1 MRNLIVRF
9 HGFNTSDNLSEAA
22 CFCSTELPQFLS
34 SPYLGV
40 VDVPSN
46 FSSSITPF
54 EPLGSDPS
62 VTINLLNTPDVRAVL
77 FDSRLIGVEDVLN
90 PGTILRTLQYIPAA
104 RPFTLTFPGVQ
115 TSMAVDDVV
124 TIGNERLRV
133 SGRNVV
139 GPDTVYTFNT
149 WHESIPNPK
158 PFSSIQ
164 QGVAGVPIFRSK
176 PSLEGSFVTISASD
190 TGSVVNNEEPL
201 FKGFVKAWSM
211 DTSASGS
218 ATIKI
223 SIGGLIGAL
232 QTRSLVPA
240 PMVSDGTVYVSAS
253 GGLSFQVSYETEQY
267 GGGTLV
273 DGEPTDDGQTV
284 PKLLYIIPKDGP
296 FKGVWFL
303 YRVVQA
309 STLTTS
315 SGQRR
320 TYVKLGSNYGGSDYP
335 DMWGTGIQS
344 ANISTSSLVTA
355 YRNGTRGGFPIEQ
368 FVRDV
373 LLGSGTTPVSVGFQ
387 HVYNNSDVSDSVQ
400 NMYARTIR
408 MVMTGIDLNV
418 DTGTYEE
425 VPATMAAWLPADCI
439 DLDSIFD
446 MFFSN
451 GVNIHQISR
460 NFGPYFTPARRYFAY
475 LPPITGDG
483 KTLID
488 YLTEVALGP
497 FAACLVQDGALI
509 RCFSWAG
516 NQTFPTAIDSAQM
529 AEPAAT
535 LTSSRASLLK
545 QVNIVIGSQVAA
557 VHAGQIQ
564 VTPDTTEV
572 VLSDFYGGAVG
583 GKTITL
589 SDIGGNATAYA
600 TGYYPYGSI
609 SESSLFGVATPSTR
623 AFAVKLV
630 KRWGSPVPMLE
641 IALNDIRVVNNVQRD
656 QRLAIGD
663 EVSVTL
669 PQVMGNNGDMGI
681 INCRGVVVE
690 AIRYWMQRQTKYR
703 IALIGYPQGADKPGY
718 WAPCGTITAVDLVN
732 NRLTIEPNDFTTP
745 LTTTPADFKTSG
757 QPYNDQHAFWQ
768 VSKLGN
774 EQVTLQLLDS
784 NGLPQ
789 ATTTAPVLVAPSPP
803 SNLIEYTGSF
813 SPTVP
818 AVGMIVTLASY
829 PNQTTPD
836 ILPSAFLADPAT
848 GEVNGNPPWTWQGV

>member
-1 MRNLIVRF
+1 
-9 HGFNTSDNLSEAA
+9 
-22 CFCSTELPQFLS
+22 
-34 SPYLGV
+34 
-40 VDVPSN
+40 
-46 FSSSITPF
+46 
-54 EPLGSDPS
+54 
-62 VTINLLNTPDVRAVL
+62 
-77 FDSRLIGVEDVLN
+77 
-90 PGTILRTLQYIPAA
+90 
-104 RPFTLTFPGVQ
+104 
-115 TSMAVDDVV
+115 
-124 TIGNERLRV
+124 
-133 SGRNVV
+133 
-139 GPDTVYTFNT
+139 
-149 WHESIPNPK
+149 
-158 PFSSIQ
+158 
-164 QGVAGVPIFRSK
+164 
-176 PSLEGSFVTISASD
+176 
-190 TGSVVNNEEPL
+190 
-201 FKGFVKAWSM
+201 
-211 DTSASGS
+211 
-218 ATIKI
+218 
-223 SIGGLIGAL
+223 
-232 QTRSLVPA
+232 
-240 PMVSDGTVYVSAS
+240 
-253 GGLSFQVSYETEQY
+253 
-267 GGGTLV
+267 
-273 DGEPTDDGQTV
+273 
-284 PKLLYIIPKDGP
+284 
-296 FKGVWFL
+296 
-303 YRVVQA
+303 
-309 STLTTS
+309 
-315 SGQRR
+315 
-320 TYVKLGSNYGGSDYP
+320 
-335 DMWGTGIQS
+335 
-344 ANISTSSLVTA
+344 
-355 YRNGTRGGFPIEQ
+355 
-368 FVRDV
+368 
-373 LLGSGTTPVSVGFQ
+373 
-387 HVYNNSDVSDSVQ
+387 
-400 NMYARTIR
+400 
-408 MVMTGIDLNV
+408 
-418 DTGTYEE
+418 
-425 VPATMAAWLPADCI
+425 
-439 DLDSIFD
+439 

-516 NQTFPTAIDSAQM
+516 NQTFPTAIGSAQM

-545 QVNIVIGSQVAA
+545 QVNIVIGSQVAS

-690 AIRYWMQRQTKYR
+690 AIRNLAHKFPTKYR

-732 NRLTIEPNDFTTP
+732 NRLTIEPHDFTTP

-768 VSKLGN
+768 VGKLGN
-774 EQVTLQLLDS
+774 NQVTLQLLDS

-789 ATTTAPVLVAPSPP
+789 TTTTAPVLVAPDPP

-813 SPTVP
+813 APTVP

-829 PNQTTPD
+829 PDQTTPD

>member
-9 HGFNTSDNLSEAA
+9 HGFNTADNLSEAA

-34 SPYLGV
+34 SPYLAV
-40 VDVPSN
+40 VDVPNN

-104 RPFTLTFPGVQ
+104 RPFNLTFPGAQ

-133 SGRNVV
+133 TLRNFV
-139 GPDTVYTFNT
+139 GPDTVYTFDT

-211 DTSASGS
+211 DTSASGAS
-218 ATIKI
+218 TIKV

-240 PMVSDGTVYVSAS
+240 PMVSDGTVYVSA
-253 GGLSFQVSYETEQY
+253 GGGVSFQVSYETEQY

-273 DGEPTDDGQTV
+273 DGEPTGDGQTV

-303 YRVVQA
+303 YRVVEA

-344 ANISTSSLVTA
+344 ANVSTSSLVSA

-387 HVYNNSDVSDSVQ
+387 HVYNNSEGDGQLS
-400 NMYARTIR
+400 YARAIR
-408 MVMTGIDLNV
+408 MVMTGIDLND

-425 VPATMAAWLPADCI
+425 VPATMAAWLPEDCI
-439 DLDSIFD
+439 DLDSILD
-446 MFFSN
+446 MYLSN
-451 GVNIHQISR
+451 GVNVHQVVR
-460 NFGPYFTPARRYFAY
+460 VLGAPFTPARQDFAY

-497 FAACLVQDGALI
+497 FAACLVQDGAVI

-516 NQTFPTAIDSAQM
+516 NQTFPTAIGSAQM

-545 QVNIVIGSQVAA
+545 QVNIVIGSQVAS

-564 VTPDTTEV
+564 VTADTTEV

-589 SDIGGNATAYA
+589 SDVGGNATQYA
-600 TGYYPYGSI
+600 NGYYPYGTLPDYV
-609 SESSLFGVATPSTR
+609 LFGIATNSTR

-681 INCRGVVVE
+681 VNCRGVVIE
-690 AIRYWMQRQTKYR
+690 STRYWMQRQTKYR
-703 IALIGYPQGADKPGY
+703 IALIGYPQGADKPAY

-732 NRLTIEPNDFTTP
+732 NRLTIEPHDFTTP
-745 LTTTPADFKTSG
+745 LTTTPADFKVSG

-768 VSKLGN
+768 VGKLGN
-774 EQVTLQLLDS
+774 DQVTLQLLDS

-789 ATTTAPVLVAPSPP
+789 TTTTAPVLVAPDPP
-803 SNLIEYTGSF
+803 SNLIEYLGSF

-818 AVGMIVTLASY
+818 VVGMIVTLASY

-836 ILPSAFLADPAT
+836 ILPSAFIADPAT